1 MKNQKIKIALLDMND
16 NVPNQG
22 MKDIIALTESF
33 VKNSNLEISYAIFD
47 VRHKS
52 EVPKVKDF
60 EIFISSGGPGT
71 PHKVGE
77 EWEEKY
83 TNFLDEIW
91 ENNLNNS
98 NKKYLLLICHSFQMA
113 VIHWNLAK
121 VEPRESFS
129 FGILPIYKT
138 RLGENEILFKNLGN
152 PFYAVDSRSFQ
163 CVRPKLKKIK
173 QLGMKLVAIERIRP
187 NQKLE
192 RAVMA
197 IRFSKEIFGTQFHPE
212 ANSEDVMCKLVD
224 ENYKKILIEKIGL
237 DNYKVALERAD
248 DEDKLFRTQA
258 EIIPG
263 FLKNAVEKLNLNL

>member
-1 MKNQKIKIALLDMND
+1 MRKSKIKIALLDMND
-16 NVPNQG
+16 GTPNQG

-33 VKNSNLEISYAIFD
+33 VKNSSLEMCYQIFD

-52 EVPKVKDF
+52 EIPNVNDF
-60 EIFISSGGPGT
+60 DVFISSGGPGT
-71 PHKVGE
+71 PHKVGV

-91 ENNLNNS
+91 EYNLNNS
-98 NKKYLLLICHSFQMA
+98 MKKHVLLICHSFQMA
-113 VIHWNLAK
+113 VIHWELAK

-138 RLGENEILFKNLGN
+138 RSGEEEVLFKNLEN

-163 CVRPKLKKIK
+163 CVNPKLKKLNR
-173 QLGMKLVAIERIRP
+173 LGMKLVAIERIRP

-197 IRFSKEIFGTQFHPE
+197 IRFSDEIFGTQFHPE
-212 ANSEDVMCKLVD
+212 ADSEDVMCKLVD
-224 ENYKKILIEKIGL
+224 EDYKRILIQKIGL
-237 DNYKVALERAD
+237 DNYQVALQRAD
-248 DEDKLFRTQA
+248 DEDKLIRTQA

-263 FLKNAVEKLNLNL
+263 FLKIAVEKLNSTT